1 MNCMKCGREIREE
14 QVFCPK
20 CLELM
25 EQYPVKADIAV
36 QLPRRPE
43 TPVKKTQPR
52 KKMRTTEEQL
62 QLLKRRNRW
71 LIALAALLLAA
82 TLVLAHLSMDY
93 FRQLGVQKFLGQNYS
108 TVETAK

>member
-25 EQYPVKADIAV
+25 EQYPLKTDIVV
-36 QLPRRPE
+36 QIPHRPE
-43 TPVKKTQPR
+43 APVKKSQPR
-52 KKMRTTEEQL
+52 KKVRTPEEQI

-71 LIALAALLLAA
+71 VIAIAALLLAA
-82 TLVLAHLSMDY
+82 TLVLAHLSVD
-93 FRQLGVQKFLGQNYS
+93 FFHQLDVQKFLGQNYS
-108 TVETAK
+108 TVETGK